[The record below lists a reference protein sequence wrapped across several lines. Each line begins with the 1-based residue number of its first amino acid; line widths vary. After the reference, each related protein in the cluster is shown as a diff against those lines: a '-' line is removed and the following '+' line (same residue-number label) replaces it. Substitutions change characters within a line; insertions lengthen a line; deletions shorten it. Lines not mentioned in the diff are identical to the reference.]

1 MDNILEIL
9 IPLIFAGIYFFGNM
23 FSGNSDGDSAPS
35 IPGGR
40 QEEDPDVIE
49 RQRKIQEMREVRRR
63 IAERRGGEDS
73 RSPLNAP
80 SSSPAPSQTQH
91 PPATYESQMQERL
104 QQIEATE
111 RRAEKLKQQVRITQT
126 NSTFAQNPLRI
137 AHGSAR
143 STLRDPS
150 AARAA
155 FIYGEILGQPISQR
169 KTQTIP
175 GLIK

>member
-23 FSGNSDGDSAPS
+23 FSGKSDGDSAPS
-35 IPGGR
+35 NPSGR

-49 RQRKIQEMREVRRR
+49 RQRKIQEEIRRR
-63 IAERRGGEDS
+63 IAERRGGGDS
-73 RSPLNAP
+73 RSSLDAP
-80 SSSPAPSQTQH
+80 SSSPAASQTQP

-104 QQIEATE
+104 QRIEATE
-111 RRAEKLKQQVRITQT
+111 RKAEKLKQQVRITRSNT
-126 NSTFAQNPLRI
+126 TFAQNPSRI
-137 AHGSAR
+137 FRGSAR
-143 STLRDPS
+143 ATLRDPS

-169 KTQTIP
+169 RNETIP
-175 GLIK
+175 GFIR